1 MKGYFVVYE
10 NEDEQFDIKC
20 DLRPDVE
27 DEVPEL
33 QKSIILGDR
42 EYL

>member
-20 DLRPDVE
+20 DLRP
-27 DEVPEL
+27 EL
-33 QKSIILGDR
+33 KMKFQNYKVYYTR
-42 EYL
+42 R